1 MTDATKGALTDLA
14 AWYFEKTGEALTVT
28 SGRDSHDANTGHG
41 RGEKLD
47 LWGSQLSDADF
58 RHAFRAYGESI
69 GLGMNDEYEQR
80 SEGATGDHIDMD
92 STGKNWQNH
101 QNYGGY
107 GGGGG
112 GGGGNVMPDV
122 QWADQD
128 TIDGYN
134 QYQSMSTTESNNI
147 TGLDMSQY
155 EITTDANGVEHQTL
169 KQPGVVMANGKPVD
183 RFTDATRK
191 KIEENL
197 AKGLAPN
204 GEKYLQN
211 DIDYLK
217 AHGYTDM
224 EEIKIALNL
233 DKKYAMEADN
243 PEFLKLTSGKAGW
256 SKSSISMGSPFATG
270 AYYYHHLNGMNA
282 YWGGDNSVGADS
294 NSIYATLL
302 KQSGAKGNIDDH
314 IKGMKMARDQLLSS
328 RKGFDAGIPASSY
341 FEGADVSRGTTN
353 IMASNVA
360 ATGMQKAV
368 AAAKKAADKARSS
381 ASAAHGIAGDI
392 INSADNLT
400 NSITNRQDNS
410 TLTNAGDNT
419 KEESVID
426 VNINVDNAEEA
437 FLKKFGE
444 LLKDAIEKTG
454 ARVTSLENNTTDIAK
469 AADYL
474 SASCI
479 K

>member
-1 MTDATKGALTDLA
+1 
-14 AWYFEKTGEALTVT
+14 
-28 SGRDSHDANTGHG
+28 
-41 RGEKLD
+41 
-47 LWGSQLSDADF
+47 
-58 RHAFRAYGESI
+58 
-69 GLGMNDEYEQR
+69 
-80 SEGATGDHIDMD
+80 
-92 STGKNWQNH
+92 
-101 QNYGGY
+101 
-107 GGGGG
+107 
-112 GGGGNVMPDV
+112 
-122 QWADQD
+122 
-128 TIDGYN
+128 
-134 QYQSMSTTESNNI
+134 
-147 TGLDMSQY
+147 
-155 EITTDANGVEHQTL
+155 
-169 KQPGVVMANGKPVD
+169 
-183 RFTDATRK
+183 
-191 KIEENL
+191 
-197 AKGLAPN
+197 
-204 GEKYLQN
+204 
-211 DIDYLK
+211 
-217 AHGYTDM
+217 
-224 EEIKIALNL
+224 
-233 DKKYAMEADN
+233 
-243 PEFLKLTSGKAGW
+243 
-256 SKSSISMGSPFATG
+256 
-270 AYYYHHLNGMNA
+270 MNA

-368 AAAKKAADKARSS
+368 AAAKRAADKARSS
-381 ASAAHGIAGDI
+381 ASTAHGIAGDI
-392 INSADNLT
+392 INSANKLT

-454 ARVTSLENNTTDIAK
+454 ARVTSLENNTADIAK

-474 SASCI
+474 SASGI